1 MNLEKLK
8 VMSILLVSI
17 LISSCSSIKLNNL
30 TGEQDLNKKI
40 ETVSIIS
47 EKEKLTHSGKK
58 IGDIIFKENENPDW
72 NYLKSKMIEF
82 SKLNG
87 ANLIEVKTIGW
98 GKRGNV
104 FYLEANLYY
113 VDDKNT
119 LLNLENNRNQKCSIV
134 IFRDGMESPLGSSF
148 KINASINDSKFENL
162 KKSTYFIKNVEDCNQ
177 ENMVTI
183 NNDSYKVKLNG
194 KSKYYKVAKQ
204 TGGGY
209 LGNSVQIGIGGV
221 YFVEIDDEIL
231 GKLLMNEIDK

>member
-8 VMSILLVSI
+8 VTSILLVSI

-47 EKEKLTHSGKK
+47 EKEKLTHNGKK

-98 GKRGNV
+98 GK
-104 FYLEANLYY
+104 E
-113 VDDKNT
+113 
-119 LLNLENNRNQKCSIV
+119 E
-134 IFRDGMESPLGSSF
+134 M
-148 KINASINDSKFENL
+148 
-162 KKSTYFIKNVEDCNQ
+162 YFI
-177 ENMVTI
+177 
-183 NNDSYKVKLNG
+183 
-194 KSKYYKVAKQ
+194 
-204 TGGGY
+204 
-209 LGNSVQIGIGGV
+209 
-221 YFVEIDDEIL
+221 
-231 GKLLMNEIDK
+231 